1 MKQLA
6 IIDDDPEILKL
17 LEQYLTKNGFEVK
30 AFTDGESFLKAD
42 ESDFSLIVLDI
53 GLPGVDGLEVC
64 KRVRQKSNIPIIM
77 LTAASDDLDRIL
89 GLELGSDDYMG
100 KPFNPRELLARI
112 KALLRRSEIKEE
124 DVDNNIVMNYAA
136 RSAFIGGQELEL
148 TGTEFDLLCVF
159 HKQIGTVLSRDE
171 IGELL
176 HGRKIDP
183 LDRSNDTI
191 VSRLRHK
198 LSAHFDGE
206 VMRVFQSIGLSS
218 EITSSSLVNKGMLYK
233 DLKSH
238 TLIDWCR
245 SQDIGPMA

>member
-1 MKQLA
+1 MKQLV

-17 LEQYLTKNGFEVK
+17 LDQYLTKNGFEVE
-30 AFTDGESFLKAD
+30 AFTDGESFLKKD
-42 ESDFSLIVLDI
+42 VNKFSLIVLDI
-53 GLPGVDGLEVC
+53 GLPGIDGLEVC
-64 KRVRQKSNIPIIM
+64 KRVRQNSNVPIIM

-136 RSAFIGGQELEL
+136 RSAFIGGKELEL

-176 HGRKIDP
+176 HGRKVDP
-183 LDRSNDTI
+183 LDRSIDTI

-198 LSAHFDGE
+198 LSSHFDGE
-206 VMRVFQSIGLSS
+206 IIQSVRG
-218 EITSSSLVNKGMLYK
+218 KGYVLL
-233 DLKSH
+233 LKS
-238 TLIDWCR
+238 
-245 SQDIGPMA
+245 

>member
-17 LEQYLTKNGFEVK
+17 LEQYLTKNGFEVR

-42 ESDFSLIVLDI
+42 ESNFSLIVLDI
-53 GLPGVDGLEVC
+53 GRPGIDGLEVC

-183 LDRSNDTI
+183 LDRSIDTI

-206 VMRVFQSIGLSS
+206 IIQSVRG
-218 EITSSSLVNKGMLYK
+218 KGYVLL
-233 DLKSH
+233 LKS
-238 TLIDWCR
+238 
-245 SQDIGPMA
+245 

>member
-17 LEQYLTKNGFEVK
+17 LEQYLTKNGFEVR

-53 GLPGVDGLEVC
+53 GLPGIDGLEVC

-89 GLELGSDDYMG
+89 GLELGSDDYMW

-124 DVDNNIVMNYAA
+124 EVDNNIVMNYAA

-176 HGRKIDP
+176 HGRKVDP
-183 LDRSNDTI
+183 LDRSIDTI

-198 LSAHFDGE
+198 LSSHFDGE
-206 VMRVFQSIGLSS
+206 IIQSVRG
-218 EITSSSLVNKGMLYK
+218 KGYVLL
-233 DLKSH
+233 LKN
-238 TLIDWCR
+238 
-245 SQDIGPMA
+245 

>member
-17 LEQYLTKNGFEVK
+17 LDQYLTKNSFEVD
-30 AFTDGESFLKAD
+30 AFTDGESFLKEG
-42 ESDFSLIVLDI
+42 ESNHSLIILDI
-53 GLPGVDGLEVC
+53 GLPGIDGLEVC
-64 KRVRQKSNIPIIM
+64 KRVRQNSNIPIIM

-112 KALLRRSEIKEE
+112 KALLRRSEIKEK

-136 RSAFIGGQELEL
+136 RSAFIDGKELEL

-159 HKQIGTVLSRDE
+159 HKQIGKVLSRDE

-176 HGRKIDP
+176 HGRRVDP
-183 LDRSNDTI
+183 LDRSIDTI

-198 LSAHFDGE
+198 LSSHFDGE
-206 VMRVFQSIGLSS
+206 IIQSVRG
-218 EITSSSLVNKGMLYK
+218 KGYVLLMK
-233 DLKSH
+233 N
-238 TLIDWCR
+238 
-245 SQDIGPMA
+245 

>member
-1 MKQLA
+1 MKHLA

-17 LEQYLTKNGFEVK
+17 LEQYLTKNGFEVR
-30 AFTDGESFLKAD
+30 AFIDGESFLKEDA
-42 ESDFSLIVLDI
+42 SNFSLIVLDI
-53 GLPGVDGLEVC
+53 GLPGIDGLEVC
-64 KRVRQKSNIPIIM
+64 KRVRQTSNIPIIM

-100 KPFNPRELLARI
+100 KPFNPRELARI

-171 IGELL
+171 IGEML
-176 HGRKIDP
+176 HGRKVDP
-183 LDRSNDTI
+183 LDRSIDTI

-198 LSAHFDGE
+198 LSSHFDGE
-206 VMRVFQSIGLSS
+206 IIQSVRG
-218 EITSSSLVNKGMLYK
+218 KGYVLL
-233 DLKSH
+233 LKS
-238 TLIDWCR
+238 
-245 SQDIGPMA
+245 

>member
-17 LEQYLTKNGFEVK
+17 LDQYLTKNGFEVK
-30 AFTDGESFLKAD
+30 AFSDGESFLSGDYSK
-42 ESDFSLIVLDI
+42 FSLVILDL

-64 KRVRQKSNIPIIM
+64 KKLRQKSNVPIIM

-112 KALLRRSEIKEE
+112 KALLRRLEIKEE
-124 DVDNNIVMNYAA
+124 DVDNNIVMNDAA
-136 RSAFIGGQELEL
+136 RTAFINGEELDL

-176 HGRKIDP
+176 HGRKVDP
-183 LDRSNDTI
+183 LDRSIDTI

-198 LSAHFDGE
+198 LGNHFEGE
-206 VMRVFQSIGLSS
+206 IIQSVRG
-218 EITSSSLVNKGMLYK
+218 KGYVLL
-233 DLKSH
+233 LKN
-238 TLIDWCR
+238 
-245 SQDIGPMA
+245 

>member
-17 LEQYLTKNGFEVK
+17 LDQYLTKNGFEVD
-30 AFTDGESFLKAD
+30 AFTDGESFLKEG
-42 ESDFSLIVLDI
+42 ESKYSLIILDI
-53 GLPGVDGLEVC
+53 GLPGIDGLEVC
-64 KRVRQKSNIPIIM
+64 KKVRQNSNIPIIM

-112 KALLRRSEIKEE
+112 KALLRRSEIKEK

-136 RSAFIGGQELEL
+136 RSAFIDGKELEL

-159 HKQIGTVLSRDE
+159 HKQIGKVLSRDE

-176 HGRKIDP
+176 HGRRVDP
-183 LDRSNDTI
+183 LDRSIDTI

-198 LSAHFDGE
+198 LSSHFDGE
-206 VMRVFQSIGLSS
+206 IIQSVRG
-218 EITSSSLVNKGMLYK
+218 KGYVLLMK
-233 DLKSH
+233 N
-238 TLIDWCR
+238 
-245 SQDIGPMA
+245 

>member
-17 LEQYLTKNGFEVK
+17 LDQYLTKNGFEVK
-30 AFTDGESFLKAD
+30 AFSDGESFLAGDYSK
-42 ESDFSLIVLDI
+42 FSLVILDL

-64 KRVRQKSNIPIIM
+64 KKLRQKSNVPIIM

-112 KALLRRSEIKEE
+112 KALLRRLEIKEE
-124 DVDNNIVMNYAA
+124 DVDNNIVMNDAA
-136 RSAFIGGQELEL
+136 RTAFINGEELDL

-176 HGRKIDP
+176 HGRKVDP
-183 LDRSNDTI
+183 LDRSIDTI

-198 LSAHFDGE
+198 LSDHFEGE
-206 VMRVFQSIGLSS
+206 IIQSIRG
-218 EITSSSLVNKGMLYK
+218 KGYVLL
-233 DLKSH
+233 LKN
-238 TLIDWCR
+238 
-245 SQDIGPMA
+245 

>member
-17 LEQYLTKNGFEVK
+17 LDQYLTKNGFEVE
-30 AFTDGESFLKAD
+30 AFTDGESFLKKD
-42 ESDFSLIVLDI
+42 VNKFSLIVLDI
-53 GLPGVDGLEVC
+53 GLPGIDGLEVC
-64 KRVRQKSNIPIIM
+64 KRMRQNSNIPIIM

-136 RSAFIGGQELEL
+136 RSAFIGGEELEL

-176 HGRKIDP
+176 HGRKVDP
-183 LDRSNDTI
+183 LDRSIDTI

-198 LSAHFDGE
+198 LSSHFDGE
-206 VMRVFQSIGLSS
+206 IIQSVRG
-218 EITSSSLVNKGMLYK
+218 KGYVLL
-233 DLKSH
+233 LKS
-238 TLIDWCR
+238 
-245 SQDIGPMA
+245 

>member
-17 LEQYLTKNGFEVK
+17 LDQYLTKNGFEVK
-30 AFTDGESFLKAD
+30 AFSDGESFLAGDYSK
-42 ESDFSLIVLDI
+42 FSLVILDL
-53 GLPGVDGLEVC
+53 GLPGIDGLEVC
-64 KRVRQKSNIPIIM
+64 KKLRQKSNVPIIM

-112 KALLRRSEIKEE
+112 KALLRRSEVKEE

-136 RSAFIGGQELEL
+136 RSAFINGEELDL

-159 HKQIGTVLSRDE
+159 HKNIGTVLSRDE

-176 HGRKIDP
+176 HGRKVDP
-183 LDRSNDTI
+183 LDRSIDTI

-198 LSAHFDGE
+198 LSDHFEGE
-206 VMRVFQSIGLSS
+206 IIQSIRG
-218 EITSSSLVNKGMLYK
+218 KGYVLL
-233 DLKSH
+233 LKN
-238 TLIDWCR
+238 
-245 SQDIGPMA
+245 